1 MQYFDLHLFV
11 CCNERASGDPKGSC
25 GAAHGEAVRL
35 RFAEALK
42 AHGLSGRMRANKSGC
57 LHRCAAGPAV
67 VIYPEGTWY
76 RVADAERDV
85 DEIVREHILGGR
97 RVARLLLPDRERPGG
112 AA

>member
-1 MQYFDLHLFV
+1 MHYFDLHLFV

-42 AHGLSGRMRANKSGC
+42 SHGLSGRMRANKAGC

-97 RVARLLLPDRERPGG
+97 RVERLLLPDRERPGG
-112 AA
+112 AG